1 MLQRTTVQ
9 HLTGLQSFWPRII
22 KEECFRIER
31 DDIQGLQ
38 YRVPKVTFLVSQY
51 RLIYKLKTIITFKL
65 TKLVRSSLSH
75 TKLSI

>member
-9 HLTGLQSFWPRII
+9 HLPGLQSFWPRII
-22 KEECFRIER
+22 KECFRIER